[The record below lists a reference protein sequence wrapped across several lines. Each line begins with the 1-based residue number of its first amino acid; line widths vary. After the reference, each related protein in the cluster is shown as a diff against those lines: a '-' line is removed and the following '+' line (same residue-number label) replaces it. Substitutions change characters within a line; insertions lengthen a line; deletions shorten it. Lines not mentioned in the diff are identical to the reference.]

1 MKSIIVSFV
10 FVFAFI
16 TNVFA
21 QEMTQESIKVWGNCG
36 MCKKTIE
43 KAAKKAGAQSAD
55 WNAEKQMLALS
66 YDNTKTTSIKIQE
79 AIAKTGYDTQDVT
92 GDDAAY
98 DKLHGCCQYERKS
111 TKGNAQKSC
120 CDEPTCGK
128 ENSAC
133 ISKGCCKGKSCC
145 KS

>member
-1 MKSIIVSFV
+1 MKSIALSFIFV
-10 FVFAFI
+10 FTLI
-16 TNVFA
+16 SSLFA
-21 QEMTQESIKVWGNCG
+21 QEMTKENIKVWGNCG

-55 WNAEKQMLALS
+55 WDSEKQMMAMS
-66 YDNTKTTSIKIQE
+66 FDKSKTTSLKIQE

-111 TKGNAQKSC
+111 TADASQKAC
-120 CDEPTCGK
+120 CEEPTCGK
-128 ENSAC
+128 ENSNC
-133 ISKGCCKGKSCC
+133 SSKGCCKGKNCC

>member
-1 MKSIIVSFV
+1 MKSIAISFIFV
-10 FVFAFI
+10 FTLI
-16 TNVFA
+16 TNLLA
-21 QEMTQESIKVWGNCG
+21 QDMTKETIKVWGNCG

-43 KAAKKAGAQSAD
+43 KAAKKAGATTASWDAD
-55 WNAEKQMLALS
+55 NQMLTLN
-66 YDNTKTTSIKIQE
+66 YDNTKTSSLKIQE

-98 DKLHGCCQYERKS
+98 NNLHGCCQYDRKS
-111 TKGNAQKSC
+111 SLDSPHKAC

-133 ISKGCCKGKSCC
+133 ASKGCCKGKSCC